1 MPSQASD
8 SLRDR
13 REAELAP
20 WLSRIAPDLVHS
32 ARNQPYV
39 SLADPLVAR
48 RGLARAARLSRAV
61 RGPSSALDRVEVVD
75 FTIRADSPER
85 QIPVRRYQPI
95 GIVTPAPVVIYFHG
109 GAFVAG
115 DLETEHDRC
124 AQLAVE
130 TACVVVSVGYRRAPE
145 HPFPASVED
154 CFAALRWVH
163 DLGGNFGMDPDRI
176 AVTGASAGATF
187 AAALSIMARDR
198 GAPRITLQLL
208 LYPALDNT
216 LTSDSVREFPVTA
229 SWTTEDTRLQWQ
241 HYLGPDPAAAD
252 SPYAVPARCTDFTGV
267 APAYLL
273 VAEADPLRDEAID
286 YAVRM
291 MADGVPVELHHM
303 SRVFHGFDAALPQA
317 VASARVLRE
326 QVTVLRSA
334 FAKRSR

>member
-1 MPSQASD
+1 MPSQASGNV
-8 SLRDR
+8 RDT
-13 REAELAP
+13 REAELAA
-20 WLSRIAPDLVHS
+20 WLSRIAPDLAHS

-39 SLADPLVAR
+39 KFTDPLAAR
-48 RGLARAARLSRAV
+48 RGFARAARLSRAM
-61 RGPSSALDRVEVVD
+61 RGRSPVLDRVDVVD
-75 FTIRADSPER
+75 LTIRADAPDRE
-85 QIPVRRYQPI
+85 IPVRRYQPI
-95 GIVTPAPVVIYFHG
+95 GMATPAPVVVYLHG

-124 AQLAVE
+124 ALLAVE
-130 TACVVVSVGYRRAPE
+130 TACAVVSVDYRRAPE
-145 HPFPASVED
+145 HPFPAPVDD

-163 DLGGNFGMDPDRI
+163 DSGEDFGMDPTRI
-176 AVTGASAGATF
+176 AVTGASAGATL
-187 AAALSIMARDR
+187 ATAVSLMARDH
-198 GAPRITLQLL
+198 GGPRISLQLL

-229 SWTTEDTRLQWQ
+229 SWTTEDTRLKWQ

-252 SPYAVPARCTDFTGV
+252 SPYAVPARCTDFRGV

-291 MADGVPVELHHM
+291 MGDGVRVELHHM

-317 VASARVLRE
+317 VVSARVFRE
-326 QVTVLRSA
+326 QVTALRSA
-334 FAKRSR
+334 LAERPQ